1 MKVTRI
7 KDTVRV
13 YVEEG
18 QLIFVGNYKTL
29 VHWTNYERIK
39 IGSDKKIHGFE

>member
-1 MKVTRI
+1 MKVIRI

-18 QLIFVGNYKTL
+18 HLIFVGNYKTL
-29 VHWTNYERIK
+29 VRWAN
-39 IGSDKKIHGFE
+39 FEK